1 MCGSSG
7 EAGPGGRAGRWRRVT
22 PFAASIGILLTLTG
36 CSIRGLAVN
45 ALARSLAESGDVFSS
60 DEDPELVRDALPFA
74 LKTMET
80 LLAEKPDHPGL
91 LLSLCSGFTQYG
103 YAFVEPEGEMLE
115 YVDYRAATAA
125 FDRALKL
132 YLRAR
137 GYCWRALELV
147 SDGVVGRLQRD
158 HTEPLSE
165 FGDKDLELLYWSGAS
180 WGAALSLGLDRPEI
194 AVDFPAVRSLIT
206 RALALDESWDRGS
219 IHEVMIS
226 LESLPDTMGGSQ
238 ERAREHFERAVEL
251 AGGAKAGPYVTLAS
265 SVALPNQARGE
276 FVELLEAAI
285 AVDVD
290 AEPALRLANILAQR
304 RARWLLDQVDDLF
317 LEGGDLDD

>member
-1 MCGSSG
+1 MALRSGAMSGSSG
-7 EAGPGGRAGRWRRVT
+7 EARRVGV
-22 PFAASIGILLTLTG
+22 AAVAVLALAFGG

-45 ALARSLAESGDVFSS
+45 ALANSLAGSGDVFSS
-60 DEDPELVRDALPFA
+60 DEDPELVGDALPFA

-103 YAFVEPEGEMLE
+103 YAFVEPEGEALE
-115 YVDYRAATAA
+115 YVDYRAALAE

-137 GYCWRALELV
+137 GYCWRALEGV

-158 HTEPLSE
+158 PDEPLSE
-165 FGDKDLELLYWSGAS
+165 FGREDVELLYWSGAS
-180 WGAALSLGLDRPEI
+180 WGAALSLGKDRPEI
-194 AVDFPAVRSLIT
+194 AVDFPAVRALIT
-206 RALALDESWDRGS
+206 RALELDESWDRGA

-226 LESLPDTMGGSQ
+226 LESLPETMGGS
-238 ERAREHFERAVEL
+238 EDRARRHFARAVEL
-251 AGGAKAGPYVTLAS
+251 GGGAKAGPYVSLAAN
-265 SVALPNQARGE
+265 VALPNQERRE
-276 FVELLEAAI
+276 FVELLETAL

-290 AEPALRLANILAQR
+290 AEPSRRLVNVVVQR

-317 LEGGDLDD
+317 LEGGDLDE

>member
-1 MCGSSG
+1 MSGSSG
-7 EAGPGGRAGRWRRVT
+7 EAGRGGFAVGVRRPAVVV
-22 PFAASIGILLTLTG
+22 AAALWVLALGG

-45 ALARSLAESGDVFSS
+45 ALARSLAGSGDVFSS

-103 YAFVEPEGEMLE
+103 FGFVEPEGRALE
-115 YVDYRAATAA
+115 YVDYRAARVA

-158 HTEPLSE
+158 PGEPLSE
-165 FGDKDLELLYWSGAS
+165 FDRDDVELLYWSGAS
-180 WGAALSLGLDRPEI
+180 WGAALSLGRDRPEI
-194 AVDFPAVRSLIT
+194 AVDFPAVRALIT
-206 RALALDESWDRGS
+206 RALELDESWDRGA

-226 LESLPDTMGGSQ
+226 LESLPATMGGSE
-238 ERAREHFERAVEL
+238 ERARRHFARAVEL
-251 AGGAKAGPYVTLAS
+251 GGGAKAGPYVSLAS
-265 SVALPNQARGE
+265 SVALSNQERGE
-276 FVELLEAAI
+276 FVELLETALAI
-285 AVDVD
+285 DVD
-290 AEPALRLANILAQR
+290 AEPSLRLVNVLAQR
-304 RARWLLDQVDDLF
+304 RASWLLDQVDDLF
-317 LEGGDLDD
+317 LEGGDLDE